1 MKKSLIYV
9 IGAAL
14 LVTAASFPL
23 YAQDEDVIYG
33 RQLMTEQEIQEH
45 RNQIRGFQTEQ
56 EREQYRLEH
65 HQRMQERART
75 QGVTLPDEP
84 APRGKGMGQ
93 GQGQGQGQG
102 MGPGKGQGK
111 GYGQNQ
117 GQGKSQ
123 GQGKG
128 YGSGN

>member
-1 MKKSLIYV
+1 MKKSLINV

-45 RNQIRGFQTEQ
+45 RNQMRSFQTEQ

-65 HQRMQERART
+65 HQRMQERARE

-84 APRGKGMGQ
+84 PARGKGMGQ
-93 GQGQGQGQG
+93 G
-102 MGPGKGQGK
+102 MGPGK